1 MSKKTDKDVKKSQ
14 VEEVNPEVVDDDEA
28 DSPWYYFY
36 SQGCGWCKRV
46 DPIVDTLI
54 SEGYDILKLDLADGN
69 NKKLQDEVKKEY
81 KHQCGTP
88 YFVNSETGNSICGF
102 REKDV
107 LEKWAK
113 GEEIPQPVRPTG
125 PPPKPPLHGAS
136 EEDEGKWKKEYNEWY
151 KKNDKLPN
159 VKTAE
164 ELLKLPR
171 PKSDPPKPPTPTATD
186 EELEKWK
193 KEYDVWSKEN
203 SHLPNMIPSDTIVER
218 FKPRRDAQGNQS
230 AMQGGAKLSPDQEA
244 RLTRVEQ
251 KLDKL
256 IKHLGVK

>member
-1 MSKKTDKDVKKSQ
+1 MRH
-14 VEEVNPEVVDDDEA
+14 
-28 DSPWYYFY
+28 F
-36 SQGCGWCKRV
+36 
-46 DPIVDTLI
+46 
-54 SEGYDILKLDLADGN
+54 
-69 NKKLQDEVKKEY
+69 
-81 KHQCGTP
+81 
-88 YFVNSETGNSICGF
+88 
-102 REKDV
+102 
-107 LEKWAK
+107 
-113 GEEIPQPVRPTG
+113 
-125 PPPKPPLHGAS
+125 
-136 EEDEGKWKKEYNEWY
+136 EGKWKKEYNEWY

-218 FKPRRDAQGNQS
+218 FKQRRDAQGNQS

-244 RLTRVEQ
+244 RLARVEQ

>member
-1 MSKKTDKDVKKSQ
+1 MANDTKTKPKKDEVIEEKSKKTTK
-14 VEEVNPEVVDDDEA
+14 EESA
-28 DSPWYYFY
+28 LYFFY
-36 SQGCGWCKRV
+36 TQGCGWCKKVMPHV
-46 DPIVDTLI
+46 DELI
-54 SEGYDILKLDLADGN
+54 KEGHEILKLDLADGDN
-69 NKKLQDEVKKEY
+69 QKLQNEVKAEY
-81 KHQCGTP
+81 KAQCGTP
-88 YFVNSETGNSICGF
+88 WFVDAETGNQICGF

-125 PPPKPPLHGAS
+125 PPPNPPLHGAS

-218 FKPRRDAQGNQS
+218 FKQRRDAQGNQS